1 MTFKLRQI
9 DYTADGRRIARDRMV
24 ERDTLRVGRAGDNDI
39 HLPDLAVEPYHAVIE
54 ATGSGT
60 DGTRLTV
67 QSAGTRSFLVDGRAV
82 KEARI
87 DAGTGAELGF
97 GVTTITVSRDG
108 DGMVLLEIQSHT
120 KQEKPDPATDKAGF
134 SLARAMP
141 GKRAIGWGL
150 LTLILL
156 LFLVLPIA
164 SHLSHAAGQN
174 GHVPGNVIGDKAWNP
189 GELSLAHHA
198 LSTHCEACHVKP
210 FQAVRNETCMS
221 CHKDVHDHAPAAM
234 LAMARGPAGFGA
246 AALQGVAHAFGRE
259 GPGACVDCH
268 VEHQGMRTMEPTRQ
282 QFCAD
287 CHGSLKDL
295 VHGTKLGNAGDFG
308 TAHPEFRAW
317 IVTNAETRA
326 RAPVSLDDHPREDDG
341 LTFSHRMHLDR
352 MGGVAKMAMTLGSG
366 QGYGHALG
374 CADCHRPSS
383 DGTRFEPVSMER
395 DCEAC
400 HSLAYSR
407 VGGTYLKLR
416 HGDVPQMLAQ
426 LSLVGPAR
434 TMAPTRTR
442 PGDFAPNYNTNYSTG
457 RLYHAN
463 FALSGVAGRAMA
475 PNGICGECHKPEMR
489 GGRLAVR
496 PVTLVSRYMPNGWFD
511 HAAHSQ
517 TRCSEC
523 HAAATSQSSTDVLLP
538 RVAECRS
545 CHMGEAAAKPRVP
558 SSCAMCHAYHKSA
571 LAPVSARRM
580 KRGDTDGALPESER
594 RLSPAMIH

>member
-1 MTFKLRQI
+1 MTFRLRQI
-9 DYTADGRRIARDRMV
+9 DYTADGRRIARDRLV
-24 ERDTLRVGRAGDNDI
+24 ERDSLRVGRAGDNDI
-39 HLPDLAVEPYHAVIE
+39 HLPDLAVEPYHAIIE
-54 ATGSGT
+54 AAG
-60 DGTRLTV
+60 GTRLTV
-67 QSAGTRSFLVDGRAV
+67 RSAGTRSFLVDGKAV
-82 KEARI
+82 KEASI

-97 GVTTITVSRDG
+97 GATTITVSRDS

-120 KQEKPDPATDKAGF
+120 KQEKPDPAVDKAGF
-134 SLARAMP
+134 SLAGAMP
-141 GKRAIGWGL
+141 AKRGIGWAL
-150 LTLILL
+150 LTIILL

-164 SHLSHAAGQN
+164 SHLSRAAGKD
-174 GHVPGNVIGDKAWNP
+174 GHVPGNIVGDKAWNP

-210 FQAVRNETCMS
+210 FQAIRNETCMS
-221 CHKDVHDHAPAAM
+221 CHKNVHDHAPAAR
-234 LAMARGPAGFGA
+234 LAMARGPAGPGA
-246 AALQGVAHAFGRE
+246 ATLQKISHAFGRE
-259 GPGACVDCH
+259 GPGACIDCH
-268 VEHQGMRTMEPTRQ
+268 VEHQGMRVMEPTRQ

-287 CHGSLKDL
+287 CHGSLKDRL
-295 VHGTKLGNAGDFG
+295 HDTKLGNAGDFG

-317 IVTNAETRA
+317 VVTNAETRT
-326 RAPVSLDDHPREDDG
+326 RAPVSLDNHPKEDGG

-352 MGGVAKMAMTLGSG
+352 LGGVAKMAITLGNA

-383 DGTRFEPVSMER
+383 DGARFEPVKMER

-407 VGGTYLKLR
+407 VGGTVLKLR
-416 HGDVPQMLAQ
+416 HGDIPQMLAQ

-434 TMAPTRTR
+434 MMSTNRKR
-442 PGDFAPNYNTNYSTG
+442 PGDFTPSNYKSG
-457 RLYHAN
+457 GLYHAN

-475 PNGICGECHKPEMR
+475 PNGICGECHRPSILGPEMR

-496 PVTLVSRYMPNGWFD
+496 PVTQVARYMPNGWFD
-511 HAAHSQ
+511 HAAHTQ

-523 HAAATSQSSTDVLLP
+523 HAAATSQSSSDVLLP

-545 CHMGEAAAKPRVP
+545 CHLGEAAAKPKVP

-571 LAPVSARRM
+571 LAPASLRPM
-580 KRGDTDGALPESER
+580 KHDDNFGTGQESGH
-594 RLSPAMIH
+594 RLSPEMIR